1 MGGNMTA
8 SAWSMDSGYGRTRE
22 VIYLRAFLNTLK
34 PTISSPH
41 PTTEALGPILNLKM
55 TKPRE
60 TIKPT
65 KHIMKG
71 GEKKITLLYRS

>member
-1 MGGNMTA
+1 M
-8 SAWSMDSGYGRTRE
+8 
-22 VIYLRAFLNTLK
+22 RAFLNTLK

-60 TIKPT
+60 TIKST

-71 GEKKITLLYRS
+71 GKKNNPALQELGTDLIKKRLIHTGALNFLHS